1 MEEKKTAKYNTLQV
15 LAKLFLVL
23 GCLLWPI
30 IDLIAMEL
38 IHTNSFAL
46 AVTMEIFLFVP
57 LAWCIPLIVY
67 YFIKTKKNEGVSL
80 AFKIFS
86 FILVSRI
93 AGILMICDNK
103 N

>member
-1 MEEKKTAKYNTLQV
+1 MEEKKTSKYNTLQV

-38 IHTNSFAL
+38 IHSNSFAL

-67 YFIKTKKNEGVSL
+67 YFIKTKKRMKGFL
-80 AFKIFS
+80 LRLKYFH
-86 FILVSRI
+86 LY
-93 AGILMICDNK
+93 LL
-103 N
+103 